1 MSAAPEPSAQRNG
14 ETEGLARRIATVAD
28 AKGGSDLIA
37 LDVREL
43 VGYTDF
49 LVICTARNER
59 QADAIQDDVR
69 QKLKGEGLLPGRVEG
84 VDEAQWVVLDY
95 LDTVLHVFTQEARER
110 YRLENLW
117 GEAPKL
123 DFRVRDAS

>member
-1 MSAAPEPSAQRNG
+1 VSAAPEPSAQRNG

-59 QADAIQDDVR
+59 QAKAIHDEVYHRLKREDDR
-69 QKLKGEGLLPGRVEG
+69 LPARVEG
-84 VDEAQWVVLDY
+84 EREAQWILVDY
-95 LDTVLHVFTQEARER
+95 LDCVLHIFTPDLRSR
-110 YRLENLW
+110 YRLEQLW
-117 GEAPKL
+117 GEAREL
-123 DFRVRDAS
+123 ALARA